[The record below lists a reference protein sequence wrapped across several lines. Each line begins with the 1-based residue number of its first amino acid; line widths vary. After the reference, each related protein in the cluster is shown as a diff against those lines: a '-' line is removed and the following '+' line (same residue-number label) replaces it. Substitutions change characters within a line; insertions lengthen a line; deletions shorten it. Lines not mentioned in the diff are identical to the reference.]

1 MKIKVKNALV
11 SAAVASLILAA
22 VLSTNSVKA
31 AVGKVIRMGGDDR
44 YSTAAKVDM
53 ANWKNASDVVLVSGE
68 GYADGL
74 SASTLAKKLD
84 SPILLTTSDILNKDA
99 VDALN
104 VLKPKNIYIIGGI
117 GSISQ
122 KIRDNL
128 KNEYNII
135 ELGGTTRYET
145 NVKVANKLVELGV
158 TPDNV
163 LAVSGEG
170 FSDAISAAPVAA
182 AKGEILLLVNND
194 ETSIKSTISF
204 LKENKSKATVIGTDK
219 VINDKIYNVLGASE
233 RIDGGKDRF
242 ATNLNIL
249 NAFWGDLNFDKMY
262 IASAQ
267 FSDPDDM
274 YADALVA
281 SAISGKYSAPLVLVD
296 KDSSDATDN
305 AVTYIIKN
313 NTSKNADIL
322 LIGGTEVISEN
333 IEDRITPVYNPLY
346 NY

>member
-11 SAAVASLILAA
+11 SAAVVSLILVT

-31 AVGKVIRMGGDDR
+31 AIGKVTRISGADR
-44 YSTAAKVDM
+44 YSTAASIAMV
-53 ANWKNASDVVLVSGE
+53 NWKNGSNNVVLASGE

-84 SPILLTTSDILNKDA
+84 APILLTTSDTLSIDTENA
-99 VDALN
+99 IST
-104 VLKPKNIYIIGGI
+104 LKPKDIYIVGGTA
-117 GSISQ
+117 SISE
-122 KIRDNL
+122 KIRNNL
-128 KNEYNII
+128 KSKYNLI
-135 ELGGTTRYET
+135 ELAGSTRYET
-145 NVKVANKLVELGV
+145 NVKVAKKLVELGV
-158 TPDNV
+158 NPDNV

-194 ETSIKSTISF
+194 EASIKSTISF
-204 LKENKSKATVIGTDK
+204 LKGNKSKVTVIGTDK

-242 ATNLNIL
+242 DTNLNIL
-249 NAFWGDLNFDKMY
+249 NAFRRDLNFDKMY
-262 IASAQ
+262 IASAE

-281 SAISGKYSAPLVLVD
+281 SAISGKYSAPLLLID
-296 KDSSDATDN
+296 KDLSTATEN
-305 AVTYIIKN
+305 AVTYIKN
-313 NTSKNADIL
+313 NRMKDTDMQ
-322 LIGGTEVISEN
+322 LIGGTKVISEN
-333 IEDRITPVYNPLY
+333 FEDSITLIYKMSN
-346 NY
+346 